1 MDDFLVVPHGFT
13 YLELQTHASQP
24 LPRPLPGNLERE
36 LTIFVIGNMSEE
48 DLAIFNG
55 FSTGGTNPSFMNRSP
70 CLIEKQGKHISKW
83 VKYIYIY
90 TYYIYILDI
99 GMVPYTSHL
108 FCRFPSFSVIGDWF
122 THQHVAGDFFDP
134 RTWRLK
140 LHFWHLR
147 TTIVDEHPF

>member
-1 MDDFLVVPHGFT
+1 METPPFMDDFLVVPHGFT

-70 CLIEKQGKHISKW
+70 CLIEKQGKRISKW

-90 TYYIYILDI
+90 ILYIYI
-99 GMVPYTSHL
+99 Y
-108 FCRFPSFSVIGDWF
+108 
-122 THQHVAGDFFDP
+122 P
-134 RTWRLK
+134 RYWDGSLY
-140 LHFWHLR
+140 
-147 TTIVDEHPF
+147 